1 MFVSQVNI
9 VLKTGNIYWRH
20 VVQRRSYNLHCLDIE
35 GDRATKFEQDSKLPF
50 WLYLTYAGEDSTK
63 ESNESYVISCPY
75 AISDIVS
82 HTGEPTAD
90 VTICSTAVPKSSS
103 HSINWPAASIASS
116 SFFSLFQRASA
127 AFFAFDV
134 LLFSF
139 PLLVAEVGY
148 TNYYINVW
156 SVVTKKSKFDMRSW
170 VEGWN
175 FTDTSIRTYE
185 RDPSIISR

>member
-1 MFVSQVNI
+1 M
-9 VLKTGNIYWRH
+9 KRH
-20 VVQRRSYNLHCLDIE
+20 PQLVRVRVRVRLVKVTLTLTI
-35 GDRATKFEQDSKLPF
+35 
-50 WLYLTYAGEDSTK
+50 WLCLTYAGEDSTK

-75 AISDIVS
+75 AISGIVS

-116 SFFSLFQRASA
+116 SFFSLFQQASA

-148 TNYYINVW
+148 TNCYINVW
-156 SVVTKKSKFDMRSW
+156 SVVTKKSKFDLRSRIQR
-170 VEGWN
+170 WN
-175 FTDTSIRTYE
+175 FTDISIMTYK
-185 RDPSIISR
+185 RAPRNISR

>member
-1 MFVSQVNI
+1 MRINLTWMERNKRI
-9 VLKTGNIYWRH
+9 HEMKRH
-20 VVQRRSYNLHCLDIE
+20 PQLVRVRVRLVEVTLTLTLTI
-35 GDRATKFEQDSKLPF
+35 
-50 WLYLTYAGEDSTK
+50 WLCLTYAGEDSTK
-63 ESNESYVISCPY
+63 ESNEYYVPFCPY

-134 LLFSF
+134 LFFLM
-139 PLLVAEVGY
+139 AEEVDY
-148 TNYYINVW
+148 TNYYVNVW
-156 SVVTKKSKFDMRSW
+156 SAVTKKTKFDLRSW

-175 FTDTSIRTYE
+175 FTDTSIRTYK

>member
-1 MFVSQVNI
+1 M
-9 VLKTGNIYWRH
+9 KRH
-20 VVQRRSYNLHCLDIE
+20 PQLVRVRVRVRLVKVTLTLTI
-35 GDRATKFEQDSKLPF
+35 
-50 WLYLTYAGEDSTK
+50 WLCLTYAGEDSTK
-63 ESNESYVISCPY
+63 ESNESHIISCPY

-116 SFFSLFQRASA
+116 SLFSLFQRASA

-148 TNYYINVW
+148 TNYNINVW
-156 SVVTKKSKFDMRSW
+156 SAVTKKTKFDLKGCI
-170 VEGWN
+170 EGWN
-175 FTDTSIRTYE
+175 FTDISIMTY
-185 RDPSIISR
+185 RRAPRSISRWNRLQTRVFIWG

>member
-1 MFVSQVNI
+1 MRINLTWMERNKRI
-9 VLKTGNIYWRH
+9 HEMKRH
-20 VVQRRSYNLHCLDIE
+20 PQLVRVRVRLVEVTLTLTLTI
-35 GDRATKFEQDSKLPF
+35 
-50 WLYLTYAGEDSTK
+50 WLCLTYAGEDSTK

-116 SFFSLFQRASA
+116 SLFSLFQRASA

-156 SVVTKKSKFDMRSW
+156 SVVTKKSKFDLRSW
-170 VEGWN
+170 V
-175 FTDTSIRTYE
+175 
-185 RDPSIISR
+185 